1 MKHAVTV
8 TGQAQCISSGEDQP
22 VSDQNEGLYDS
33 VSTPANRPE
42 QTSGASPETGG
53 TVRLGIPA
61 EVAAGA
67 AAGELDA
74 TAALAEFNEDTRVVG
89 TAPAIVANGAAER
102 AAEDD
107 TIAVEPVEATR
118 AIITA
123 DEDEGES
130 ERTALLDTAVE
141 TAPGAADAAADG
153 AADAAADG
161 AAAGTDAAAQTAS
174 ERAAREAEVRAQ
186 QAEAAARARQKAERD
201 RRLGTVAAATPATAL
216 PVAAPAKRTT
226 DRFAG
231 SLGLLLLRIVAA
243 AVVGVLGFQIITE
256 ADPVIDALQ
265 DVGIP
270 QADMV
275 SMGVGVLALVIAVM
289 ILFGL
294 GARIAAALLVALA
307 AATLALFRWGHF
319 NPFTA
324 GRAGFSGDLELL
336 LAGIGLCLLFVG
348 AGGWSIDGGL
358 RRSRARRKSRQD

>member
-141 TAPGAADAAADG
+141 TAPG